1 VTNANTAVYKRN
13 YLDDLRTLALEGAKD
28 QDTALESVGTLL
40 LMGEPFQGT
49 VDYWSTLPDGVVK
62 RGDEILEGLR
72 ETVPGIGGRFD
83 EGCLLD
89 AAGGLS
95 SAVCFYLGAR
105 HVANMDNYL
114 DWFYMNLRVI
124 VQGNRRLYK
133 KTMEFLAFS
142 DLVI

>member
-1 VTNANTAVYKRN
+1 MNNTNAAEDRS
-13 YLDDLRTLALEGAKD
+13 YLNELRELALEGAKD

-49 VDYWSTLPDGVVK
+49 VDYWSTLPDGVRK

-72 ETVPGIGGRFD
+72 ETVPGIGGPFD

-105 HVANMDNYL
+105 HVTNMGNYL
-114 DWFYMNLRVI
+114 DGFYLHLQAI

-133 KTMEFLAFS
+133 KTMDFLAFS